1 MPHTILL
8 IRRDFR
14 RGIPTKIRFFSSDER
29 GTSAVE
35 LALLL
40 PVIILIAM
48 GVADYSRVLTTSIT
62 LASAA
67 KTGAQ
72 FGAQNTAKSGDTAA
86 MNTAARQDGAE
97 AGTITATSART
108 CRCETGTVVNC
119 ITGSCGAYGAPG
131 VYVAVT
137 ATRAVTMLF
146 KYPGMR
152 STINV
157 SRTATLRV
165 Q

>member
-1 MPHTILL
+1 MH
-8 IRRDFR
+8 FR
-14 RGIPTKIRFFSSDER
+14 RGILTRIGFFPRDER

-35 LALLL
+35 LAFLL

-48 GVADYSRVLTTSIT
+48 GVADYARVFTTSISVS
-62 LASAA
+62 SAA
-67 KTGAQ
+67 KSGAQ

-86 MNTAARQDGAE
+86 MNNAARQDGAE
-97 AGTITATSART
+97 VGAITATSART
-108 CRCETGTVVNC
+108 CRCENGTVVNC

-137 ATRAVTMLF
+137 ASKSVAMLF
-146 KYPGMR
+146 KYPGLPA
-152 STINV
+152 TINV